1 MPAGTIAE
9 TKAAIRACVLARR
22 NALTPG
28 DRACASL
35 CIQQRI
41 LAMGAFTGARV
52 VMAYCGFGSELDTSL
67 FLAKVYARGKTLVLP
82 RIDRDR
88 HALAIF
94 TVRDPDRELVAN
106 AWGIREPRPD
116 VCAPALLSELDFIL
130 VPGLAF
136 DSYGGRLGYGKGYYD
151 RLFHACAQHSAAP
164 FTVAGAFEAQ
174 MMDRVPME
182 PHDVTV
188 PCIVTEARTI
198 GAAAA
203 PGHNSSAELRAGEP
217 TPAVRR

>member
-1 MPAGTIAE
+1 MPAGAITEA
-9 TKAAIRACVLARR
+9 KAAIRASVLARR

-28 DRACASL
+28 ERARASL

-41 LAMGAFTGARV
+41 LAMGAFCRARV
-52 VMAYCGFGSELDTSL
+52 VMAYCSFGSELDTSL
-67 FLAKVYARGKTLVLP
+67 FLSEVYARGKTLVLP
-82 RIDRDR
+82 RIDRHR
-88 HALAIF
+88 QALAIF
-94 TVRDPDRELVAN
+94 AVRDPERELVAN

-116 VCAPALLSELDFIL
+116 VCTPAPLSELDFIL

-151 RLFHACAQHSAAP
+151 RLFHSCTRHSAAP
-164 FTVAGAFEAQ
+164 LTVAGAFEAQ

-188 PCIVTEARTI
+188 PCIVTEARAI
-198 GAAAA
+198 GAAAP
-203 PGHNSSAELRAGEP
+203 PGHNPSAEGRAGEP
-217 TPAVRR
+217 SPAVRR